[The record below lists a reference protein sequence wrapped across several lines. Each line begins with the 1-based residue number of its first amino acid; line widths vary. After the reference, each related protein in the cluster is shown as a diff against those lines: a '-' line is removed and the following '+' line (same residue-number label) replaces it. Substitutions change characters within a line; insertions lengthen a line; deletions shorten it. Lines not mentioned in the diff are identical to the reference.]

1 MSVEIFSK
9 EQFEAALPVD
19 RDGNQL
25 WFWAGLDRGEHSYI
39 IEVQR
44 DVRITVRSS
53 VGPDGMSA
61 ASGQD
66 SIRAWLCDITD
77 RPLSPKTQN
86 YITRVPGWQDRLT
99 RMLRE
104 LWKRGK
110 AVGRCQ
116 AGCRCLMPIYRVKKD
131 GPNKGRLFT
140 KCPTCNGGFKW
151 LD

>member
-9 EQFEAALPVD
+9 EEFEAALPVD
-19 RDGNQL
+19 REGNKL
-25 WFWAGLDRGEHSYI
+25 WFWAGLDRGEHAYI
-39 IEVQR
+39 IEVQH

-53 VGPDGMSA
+53 VGPDGVSA

-77 RPLSPKTQN
+77 RPLMGKTQN
-86 YITRVPGWQDRLT
+86 WITRLPGWRDRLT

-110 AVGRCQ
+110 AIERCPD
-116 AGCRCLMPIYRVKKD
+116 CRVLKPIYKVKKD

-140 KCPTCNGGFKW
+140 KCPTCGEGFEW
-151 LD
+151 IN